1 MICLHERTLFTFIR
15 LVLRTMDSITDL
27 SQGADRGTYRPPPDA
42 RTLVLEWTRRAR
54 EAQIR
59 HYATADRLTG
69 YGRRLGLAVIG
80 ITTITGTSAFLSLV
94 ATAVSP
100 ELRVAI
106 GMTSI
111 GAAVL
116 ASLQTF
122 LRYSERA
129 ELHRRA
135 GAQYGAVRR
144 RLETIHAADPEVH
157 DAREIDIVRDE
168 LDHIAQ
174 NAPHLSRR
182 SR

>member
-1 MICLHERTLFTFIR
+1 MTVSL
-15 LVLRTMDSITDL
+15 
-27 SQGADRGTYRPPPDA
+27 QPTYEPPRDA
-42 RTLVLEWTRRAR
+42 RALVINWIRRAR
-54 EAQIR
+54 ESQIR
-59 HYATADRLTG
+59 HYTMADRLTA
-69 YGRRLGLAVIG
+69 YGRRLGLAVIA
-80 ITTITGTSAFLSLV
+80 ITTATGTSAFLSLV

-100 ELRVAI
+100 QLRIVI

-111 GAAVL
+111 SAAVL

-144 RLETIHAADPEVH
+144 RLEALHAGNPCMPDTR
-157 DAREIDIVRDE
+157 DIDIVRDE

-174 NAPHLSRR
+174 NAPHLPRR
-182 SR
+182 VLGGASDASSGSAQT

>member
-1 MICLHERTLFTFIR
+1 MTFTLEKPKPSDHEDLYEPPGDARL
-15 LVLRTMDSITDL
+15 LVLN
-27 SQGADRGTYRPPPDA
+27 
-42 RTLVLEWTRRAR
+42 WTRRAR
-54 EAQIR
+54 ESQLR
-59 HYATADRLTG
+59 HYTMADRLTA

-80 ITTITGTSAFLSLV
+80 ITAATGTSAFLSLV
-94 ATAVSP
+94 ATAASP
-100 ELRVAI
+100 DLRILI

-111 GAAVL
+111 SAAVL

-144 RLETIHAADPEVH
+144 RLEAIHAGDPYLH
-157 DAREIDIVRDE
+157 DMRDIALVRDE

-174 NAPHLSRR
+174 SAPHLPRRAFSRAMPA
-182 SR
+182 SYGE